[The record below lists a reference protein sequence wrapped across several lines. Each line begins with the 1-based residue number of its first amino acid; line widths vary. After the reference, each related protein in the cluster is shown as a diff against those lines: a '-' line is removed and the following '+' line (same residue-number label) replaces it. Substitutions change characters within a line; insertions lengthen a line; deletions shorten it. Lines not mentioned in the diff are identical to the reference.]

1 MSDLP
6 PGRRTCLYSPA
17 QMDALIAPPDIIE
30 CNVPP
35 YEDRFR
41 IDLLQPE

>member
-1 MSDLP
+1 MIDLP

-17 QMDALIAPPDIIE
+17 QMDALIAPPDIS
-30 CNVPP
+30 
-35 YEDRFR
+35 FR